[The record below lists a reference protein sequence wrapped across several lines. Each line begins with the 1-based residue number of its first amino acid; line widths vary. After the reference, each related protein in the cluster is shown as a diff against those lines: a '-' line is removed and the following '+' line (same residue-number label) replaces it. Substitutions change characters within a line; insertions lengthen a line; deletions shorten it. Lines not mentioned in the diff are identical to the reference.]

1 MGEDWRVCIAV
12 GDLRE
17 VMYEQLAGAG

>member
-17 VMYEQLAGAG
+17 VMYKQLAGAG